1 MLVNPLQDLSLP
13 LFPKLIQFLLNDA
26 PQQEKKKNNKT
37 KPKKKTNNTVQCFFK
52 KNSNRQQKPNTFQL
66 HGKLS
71 F

>member
-37 KPKKKTNNTVQCFFK
+37 KPKKKPTTQSNAFLKRTVTDSRSPTHFSSMV
-52 KNSNRQQKPNTFQL
+52 N
-66 HGKLS
+66 
-71 F
+71 

>member
-1 MLVNPLQDLSLP
+1 MKERSAVLVNPLQDSSLP

-26 PQQEKKKNNKT
+26 PPQAKKENI
-37 KPKKKTNNTVQCFFK
+37 VQCFLK
-52 KNSNRQQKPNTFQL
+52 KNSDKQQKHDTFQL